1 MEIKRR
7 GLHNLIMNVVF
18 GFAASPL
25 LTWGLVLFFAAS
37 ASWSWLNLLYP
48 EWFSDLPY
56 VSAVEVILQGVSA
69 CMTTLCC
76 WGMVVIYFNRR
87 DLYIQDMGW
96 SLYRD
101 REISPSSD
109 QLEFMMEIAEL
120 YNVRGEFCAFL
131 ANYPVDAQPTTQV
144 VKDQLDMLIQAVK
157 AREQETAAENI

>member
-1 MEIKRR
+1 M
-7 GLHNLIMNVVF
+7 
-18 GFAASPL
+18 
-25 LTWGLVLFFAAS
+25 LFFAGT

-56 VSAVEVILQGVSA
+56 VSAVEVILHGVSA

-101 REISPSSD
+101 WEISPSSD
-109 QLEFMMEIAEL
+109 QMEFMIKSLSSTMSEVNFAP
-120 YNVRGEFCAFL
+120 F
-131 ANYPVDAQPTTQV
+131 
-144 VKDQLDMLIQAVK
+144 
-157 AREQETAAENI
+157 